1 MRRREF
7 LALVGGAAAS
17 WPLATHAQQ
26 PERMR
31 CVGVLNAFPESDSA
45 GQQID
50 AAFRRRLEDLGWT
63 AGRNVR
69 FEHRWAG
76 TDADRREAFARE
88 LVAIHCDVIVG
99 VTTPV
104 VAALLRQ
111 TRTIPI
117 VFTQVSDPVGSGFV
131 ASLSR
136 PGGNVTGFINLESSL
151 GSKWVE
157 LLKELAPGVERV
169 ALMFNPK
176 MAPYAEYYV
185 RPFQAAAPSFAVS
198 AITVPVHDA
207 VEIEGSMATLA
218 QAKGGGLIVM
228 PDTFTWNRRKLIVS
242 LAARYHLPA
251 IYPFREFVNEGGL
264 ISYGVDAGDLRV
276 RAATYVDKILKGAKP
291 ADLPVQLPTKFEL
304 VINLKTAK
312 ALGLAVPSSLLAW
325 ADEVIE

>member
-1 MRRREF
+1 MKRREF
-7 LALVGGAAAS
+7 IALVGGAAA
-17 WPLATHAQQ
+17 WPYAGIAQE
-26 PERMR
+26 PARVR
-31 CVGVLNAFPESDSA
+31 RVGVLYPFPESDPA

-63 AGRNVR
+63 DGRNVR
-69 FEHRWAG
+69 FYYRWSG
-76 TDADRREAFARE
+76 SEADRRETFARE
-88 LVAIHCDVIVG
+88 LVAIHCDLIVAP
-99 VTTPV
+99 TTPV

-169 ALMFNPK
+169 TLMFNPK

-228 PDTFTWNRRKLIVS
+228 PDTFTWNQRKLIVS

-264 ISYGVDAGDLRV
+264 ISYGVDPGDLRV

-291 ADLPVQLPTKFEL
+291 ADLPVQLPTKFEF

-312 ALGLAVPSSLLAW
+312 ALGLTIPTSILAQ
-325 ADEVIE
+325 ATEVIE